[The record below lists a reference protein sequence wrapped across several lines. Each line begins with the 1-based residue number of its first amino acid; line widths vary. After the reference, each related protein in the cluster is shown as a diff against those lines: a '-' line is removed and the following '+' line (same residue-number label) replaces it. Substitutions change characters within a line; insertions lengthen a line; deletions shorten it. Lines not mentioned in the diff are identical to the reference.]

1 MEVVEEVPTECTY
14 RMQRLATWARHQRDF
29 NIAVHQNRPLSA
41 VEEEPERAQ
50 PACEVCRSE
59 VEMVYACFFCRK
71 RTCMQCLK
79 PAPGMLPM
87 CEICSGIRFRPALTK
102 PEARWMS
109 KLEGLVDDLMSNLL
123 RLGSAMIQHQMH
135 LNVRPRRVGTTTP
148 QRHPEGDQG
157 QSNASMT
164 VVGSTARSS
173 TDISTDVWRAE
184 ETDPV

>member
-1 MEVVEEVPTECTY
+1 MEVVEEIPTECTY

-29 NIAVHQNRPLSA
+29 NMAAHQNRPLSA

-50 PACEVCRSE
+50 PACEVCRAE
-59 VEMVYACFFCRK
+59 VEMVYACFFCRQ
-71 RTCMQCLK
+71 RTCMQCLT

-87 CEICSGIRFRPALTK
+87 CKLCCGTRLRPALSK
-102 PEARWMS
+102 PEALWMS
-109 KLEGLVDDLMSNLL
+109 RLEGLVDDLMSNLL

-135 LNVRPRRVGTTTP
+135 LNVRPRRVNTTTP

-157 QSNASMT
+157 QHNASMT

-173 TDISTDVWRAE
+173 TDISMDVWRTE